1 MGGGSGAFLPV
12 IGVLRMNGVFMTYQ
26 SGLEN
31 ISSLQK
37 SQRVYARPCSIMLV
51 PKVQKEEN
59 IQDHLNFPLTRD
71 SEFQILKN
79 SVGKRRKQIH
89 FHITHLEEF
98 QFSSIFRSL
107 RVNPIYI
114 HIADSSKE
122 LRPFWKLRD
131 KLFWCHLMSQQQV
144 RSSTTCQTIAQG
156 L

>member
-1 MGGGSGAFLPV
+1 
-12 IGVLRMNGVFMTYQ
+12 
-26 SGLEN
+26 
-31 ISSLQK
+31 
-37 SQRVYARPCSIMLV
+37 MLV
-51 PKVQKEEN
+51 PKVHKEEN

-156 L
+156 LWDDIVHGEVWMWPLLLHNRCQMQRCFSTEQ